1 MSVTVSS
8 FVVLTSLIFVTGLF
22 AILTRSNIVA
32 ILMGIELLLNA
43 SALNIVAFSRFHG
56 HPIEGQI
63 MGIFVIVLAASEAAI
78 AFGLLMSFY
87 RTVKTVDVSATEQL
101 KDR

>member
-1 MSVTVSS
+1 MSVTISS
-8 FVVLTSLIFVTGLF
+8 FVVLTSLIFATGLY

-43 SALNIVAFSRFHG
+43 SALNIVAFSKFHG
-56 HPIEGQI
+56 NPIDGQI

-78 AFGLLMSFY
+78 AFGLLISFY
-87 RTVKTVDVSATEQL
+87 RTAKTVDISGTEQL

>member
-8 FVVLTSLIFVTGLF
+8 FLVLTSLIFAMGLF
-22 AILTRSNIVA
+22 AVLTRSNIVA

-56 HPIEGQI
+56 NPIEGQI
-63 MGIFVIVLAASEAAI
+63 MALFVIALAASEAAI
-78 AFGLLMSFY
+78 AFGLLISFY
-87 RTVKTVDVSATEQL
+87 RTSKSVNISATERL